1 MNSFINKIKVPGSP
15 LLNRFLFWRKPP
27 STPPKIHSRR
37 MTAFTPE
44 KQAELDRLCIQL
56 FKNQALITSGKLQFI
71 GLAKIK
77 KRMGK
82 QWEGLSKVVYDTTE
96 AVIDQFLDKGD
107 VFIRY
112 QDDTYIMIFARSSLE
127 ESRIK
132 GERIAVEIQK
142 RLFALDEAELRTL
155 EIRQA
160 LNEIHAGMLGLGFP
174 DFLDSLFPD
183 DEGCELNSF
192 KAKKPGLDGNL
203 LPCEVNTVDVDA
215 ADYRPEIRAVK
226 DEDALTVEM
235 SFSYSPIWEIRR
247 NALTSYLCLAHSPAA
262 QEHLFQAYKSL
273 YAHRNPHGKAVL
285 DKRILAAIAAELEQM
300 ETDGRKLLLICP
312 VQHET
317 LYHMENYEN
326 FKDQLLK
333 IPPAQRQYLIL
344 LVMNMD
350 EAAPPKNA
358 YWFAAPLRQYC
369 RHVFAEIPLRRDI
382 NFNYLRNS
390 GVDIAGVRLD
400 HGASEQETISL
411 LNAFCVKSK
420 SLKITKTFV
429 LDVSTLSLA
438 TSAVCAGFDFLGGAV
453 IDETR
458 YPRPQEIRRYRA
470 EDLVSR
476 LLKE

>member
-1 MNSFINKIKVPGSP
+1 M
-15 LLNRFLFWRKPP
+15 
-27 STPPKIHSRR
+27 KIHSRC
-37 MTAFTPE
+37 MAAFTPE
-44 KQAELDRLCIQL
+44 KQAALDQLCIQL
-56 FKNQALITSGKLQFI
+56 LKNQALITSGKLQFI

-77 KRMGK
+77 KRMGR
-82 QWEGLSKVVYDTTE
+82 QWEGLSKIVYDTAE

-112 QDDTYIMIFARSSLE
+112 RDDTYIMIFARSTLE

-132 GERIAVEIQK
+132 GDLIAVEIQK
-142 RLFALDEAELRTL
+142 RLFALDEKELRTL

-160 LNEIHAGMLGLGFP
+160 LSEIHVDAMGMGFP

-183 DEGCELNSF
+183 DEDCALNPF
-192 KAKKPGLDGNL
+192 KTKKPDPDENL
-203 LPCEVNTVDVDA
+203 TPYDVKTVDVDTA
-215 ADYRPEIRAVK
+215 NYRPEHSTVR
-226 DEDALTVEM
+226 DENALTVEM
-235 SFSYSPIWEIRR
+235 NFSYSPLWEIRR

-262 QEHLFQAYKSL
+262 QGSLFQAYKSL

-285 DKRILAAIAAELEQM
+285 DNRILAAVAAELERM
-300 ETDGRKLLLICP
+300 AADGRKLLLICP

-317 LYHMENYEN
+317 LYLMENYES
-326 FKDQLLK
+326 FKNQLLK

-344 LVMNMD
+344 LVMNIED
-350 EAAPPKNA
+350 AAPPKNA

-390 GVDIAGVRLD
+390 GVDVAGVRLD
-400 HGASEQETISL
+400 RETSEQETISL
-411 LNAFCVKSK
+411 LNAFCIKSK
-420 SLKITKTFV
+420 SLKIAKTFI

-438 TSAVCAGFDFLGGAV
+438 TSAACAGFDFLGGAV

-470 EDLVSR
+470 EDLVSH
-476 LLKE
+476 LLKK